1 MLNTIEEALEDVKN
15 GKPIIIVDDENR
27 ENEGDLFVA
36 AQKASHESINMM
48 AMDARGLTCVPMSAE
63 WAARLQ
69 LLPMTAVNTD
79 AKCTAF
85 TVSADYKHGTTTGIS
100 ISDRLATIR
109 HLADPASSAEDFTRP
124 GHIFPLTAKPRG
136 VLEREGHTEAT
147 VDLCRLA
154 GLNPVAVI
162 CEILNPDGTMAR
174 LPQLEKLA
182 AEKNLKIISIED
194 LIAYRKRSEQLVS
207 VSIEADMPTEYG
219 TFSIIGFD
227 NNLDGKEHIA
237 LVKGNVRGKENV
249 LVRIHSECFTGD
261 ILGSRRCDC
270 GAQLHTAMQKIHEE
284 GEGIILYLRQ
294 EGRGIGLINK
304 LKAYKLQEE
313 GLDTVDANAHLGFA
327 DDLRDYAPAAQ
338 MLRALGVTS
347 IRILTNNPAKL
358 EGLEKYGVTV
368 TGREAIEIPHNGLN
382 KRYLLTKQ
390 LRMRH
395 LLHIQGEA
403 QETGG
408 RR

>member
-1 MLNTIEEALEDVKN
+1 
-15 GKPIIIVDDENR
+15 
-27 ENEGDLFVA
+27 
-36 AQKASHESINMM
+36 
-48 AMDARGLTCVPMSAE
+48 
-63 WAARLQ
+63 
-69 LLPMTAVNTD
+69 
-79 AKCTAF
+79 
-85 TVSADYKHGTTTGIS
+85 
-100 ISDRLATIR
+100 
-109 HLADPASSAEDFTRP
+109 
-124 GHIFPLTAKPRG
+124 
-136 VLEREGHTEAT
+136 
-147 VDLCRLA
+147 
-154 GLNPVAVI
+154 
-162 CEILNPDGTMAR
+162 
-174 LPQLEKLA
+174 
-182 AEKNLKIISIED
+182 
-194 LIAYRKRSEQLVS
+194 
-207 VSIEADMPTEYG
+207 MPTEYG
-219 TFSIIGFD
+219 AFSIIGFD

-368 TGREAIEIPHNGLN
+368 TGRESIEIPHNGLN

-403 QETGG
+403 QESGG

>member
-48 AMDARGLTCVPMSAE
+48 AKDARGLTCVPMSAE

-147 VDLCRLA
+147 VDLCCLA

-174 LPQLEKLA
+174 LLQLEKLA

-227 NNLDGKEHIA
+227 NNLDSKEHIA

-368 TGREAIEIPHNGLN
+368 TGRESIEIPHNGLN